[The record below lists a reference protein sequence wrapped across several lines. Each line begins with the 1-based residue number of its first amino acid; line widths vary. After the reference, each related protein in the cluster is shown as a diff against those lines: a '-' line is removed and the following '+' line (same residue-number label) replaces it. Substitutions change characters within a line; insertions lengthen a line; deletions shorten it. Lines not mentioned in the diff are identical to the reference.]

1 MLRRNPI
8 VSSSM
13 KKKLIHCNLMVRQ
26 DARKAIGS
34 NRILEIGTKLLNPS
48 GDIEGRAFCH
58 WGTQK
63 KCSLSWKYIGKGF
76 GPK

>member
-1 MLRRNPI
+1 
-8 VSSSM
+8 M

-48 GDIEGRAFCH
+48 GDIKRRVFYH
-58 WGTQK
+58 WETSK
-63 KCSLSWKYIGKGF
+63 NVFSRLEIHW
-76 GPK
+76 